1 MQTAIKVEQLSK
13 SYGNKPAAMQKIIS
27 IFPLTQGIKLM
38 KAAFL
43 GLPADNALLPVI
55 VMLAVT
61 VITTGI
67 AVEFFRWE

>member
-55 VMLAVT
+55 VMVAVT

-67 AVEFFRWE
+67 AVKFFRWE

>member
-13 SYGNKPAAMQKIIS
+13 SYGNKPAADNIS
-27 IFPLTQGIKLM
+27 LSVEVGSVF
-38 KAAFL
+38 

-55 VMLAVT
+55 VMVAVT

-67 AVEFFRWE
+67 AVKFFRWE